1 LIRKGGGFFGFFEV
15 KKEEEEKKKK
25 RKGKMKQIKGKMVF
39 FLILMVFFLS
49 FNFFSRTHSSLGR
62 HFFLFPS
69 QELVKG
75 FEEDEKGKGEK
86 KTRERGKARGGGERK
101 IKRKEE

>member
-1 LIRKGGGFFGFFEV
+1 
-15 KKEEEEKKKK
+15 
-25 RKGKMKQIKGKMVF
+25 
-39 FLILMVFFLS
+39 
-49 FNFFSRTHSSLGR
+49 
-62 HFFLFPS
+62 LFPS